1 MNNKTQIR
9 NINIAILV
17 FVIAIFTTSNI
28 SSQELIKEN
37 YYNYSHLKNISTNA
51 KKHLNLEYQ
60 LKKAHFQKKIKSC
73 KDTSSSEYYTI
84 IADYTTHI
92 SKYEYNNSVNL
103 IKSKLEI
110 LNTNKKA
117 NINKIIILD
126 IALSKIYR
134 LNNKLKEA
142 LKCYEDLIRL
152 NTQLNKWESIG
163 WEELEIGNIYFNGKF
178 YLSAIETYNK
188 AAESFNKCNKTILSI
203 GLAVCY
209 QNIGIAE
216 SKRGNYKVAMSYF
229 KKAKNSRGQTHRKG
243 EFADLYSF
251 IGDNY
256 ILQELFDSARIYYNK
271 SIEIDIENSRFY
283 HLVQSYQSY
292 ANLEFVQNNISESTK
307 YYKKAYFT
315 AREIAYFHGITTSAA
330 ALGKNYQIIQKQ
342 DSAIKYLTISLAYA
356 NELTNYTDIKT
367 SSNSIIKIQK
377 EMGVKNSSLK
387 PYYQLIETADSIMTA
402 QNKWRYELQEEISK
416 RNIETSINIEKQK
429 IYKKALI
436 ASIAL
441 SIIFLFM
448 LIVIAVNRKNIKA
461 QKERLKL
468 TLKQLSEVNDQLE
481 DVNTHQERSYSIVA
495 HDLKNS
501 LGGSLSMLEL
511 LKEEDLDKKD
521 KEYYMKLITKAVHQ
535 TYNLMIDLLSWSRV
549 TNHSI
554 KFMPEPINLELCTN
568 INIDYIREISLEKN
582 INITVEAQEECNI
595 SGDKEMI
602 DTIFRNVLDN
612 AIKFTHNG
620 GKIDVKIAKTDKYAI
635 ITIEDNGV
643 GMDDHQIENLF
654 NIREFD
660 ARIGTN
666 NEKGSGLGLKLVYK
680 FVKINNGDI
689 LVKSELLE
697 GSTFTII
704 FPLLN
709 D

>member
-9 NINIAILV
+9 NINIKLLIFV
-17 FVIAIFTTSNI
+17 FAFFI
-28 SSQELIKEN
+28 SFNSSAEEFVDGN
-37 YYNYSHLKNISTNA
+37 YYDYKHLKNISIHA
-51 KKHLNLEYQ
+51 KKHLNLDYH
-60 LKKAHFQKKIKSC
+60 LKKVNFKKKLRSC
-73 KDTSSSEYYTI
+73 KDTNSAEYYSLL
-84 IADYTTHI
+84 
-92 SKYEYNNSVNL
+92 SKYAIL
-103 IKSKLEI
+103 ISKLEYDESILI
-110 LNTNKKA
+110 LNKK
-117 NINKIIILD
+117 
-126 IALSKIYR
+126 LSKLNANKNQDIKNIIQINTALASIYQS
-134 LNNKLKEA
+134 NNQLKEA
-142 LKCYEDLIRL
+142 LKCYEQLIPL
-152 NTQLNKWESIG
+152 NTKLKKWDTLG

-178 YLSAIETYNK
+178 YLSAIENYNK
-188 AAESFNKCNKTILSI
+188 AAENFKKCTDLTLYL

-209 QNIGIAE
+209 QNIGISE
-216 SKRGNYKVAMSYF
+216 SKRGNYSVAMDYF
-229 KKAKNSRGQTHRKG
+229 LKAKDSRGKSHRKE
-243 EFADLYSF
+243 EFSDLFIF

-271 SIEIDIENSRFY
+271 SINIDIENNRAY
-283 HLVQSYQSY
+283 HLIQSYQSY
-292 ANLEFVQNNISESTK
+292 ANLELTLNNISESIK

-315 AREIAYFHGITTSAA
+315 ARKIAYFHGVTTSAA
-330 ALGKNYQIIQKQ
+330 ALGKNYQIIQEP
-342 DSAIKYLTISLAYA
+342 DSAMKYLMISLAFA
-356 NELTNYTDIKT
+356 NKTTNYIDIKT
-367 SSNSIIKIQK
+367 SCNSIIQIQK
-377 EMGVKNSSLK
+377 ARGADKNSLE
-387 PYYQLIETADSIMTA
+387 PYYKLIETANSIMYS
-402 QNKWRYELQEEISK
+402 QNKWRYDLQEEISR
-416 RNIETSINIEKQK
+416 RNIETSLNIEKQK

-448 LIVIAVNRKNIKA
+448 LIVIALNRKNIKA

-481 DVNTHQERSYSIVA
+481 DVNAHQERSYSIVA

-501 LGGSLSMLEL
+501 LGASLSMLEL
-511 LKEEDLDKKD
+511 LKEEDIDKKD

-549 TNHSI
+549 NNHSM
-554 KFMPEPINLELCTN
+554 KFKPEPINLELCTN
-568 INIDYIREISLEKN
+568 INIDYIRESSFEKN
-582 INITVEAQEECNI
+582 INITFEAQEECNI

-620 GKIDVKIAKTDKYAI
+620 GKIDVKISKTDKYAI

-654 NIREFD
+654 NIHEFD

-680 FVKINNGDI
+680 YVKINNGDI

-697 GSTFTII
+697 GTTFTII

-709 D
+709 E